1 MNQTPR
7 SLHGACVSPHHL
19 ASQVGR
25 DVLKDGGTA
34 MEAMVAMAAATAVV
48 YPHMNSLGG
57 DGFWLIKQPG
67 KAPVTIEAAGPAAQ
81 KATIDDYRA
90 QGLSSIPTR
99 GPLSALTVAGT
110 VSGWQRALEMSAQQ
124 RSEQQRRPLPLHRL
138 LSPAA
143 ALARDGNIVTR
154 SQARLSAEKL
164 PELVNVPGFADHYL
178 VNPADPAAPAEGTVM
193 RHPALADTLDQ
204 LAHNGLDDFYRG
216 DIAQQLAQDLESAG
230 SPLRAHDLANY
241 QAQINEPLSLTISH
255 GRLYNL
261 APPTQGLASLL
272 ILGQFDRL
280 NVAEGESFS
289 HVHGLI
295 EATKQAFLVRDRVC
309 VDPNRTDEDPRR
321 YLQPDAVDEMA
332 QRIHRHQA
340 LPWPQTADKGDTIW
354 MGCIDAEGT
363 AVSFIQSLYWEF
375 GSGVTLPGT
384 GLIWQNRGMSF
395 SLDPD
400 HPNAL
405 QPGMR
410 PFHTLNP
417 ALAEFND
424 GRVMPYGTMGGE
436 GQPQTQAALFTRYA
450 QFGQSLQQALT
461 APRWLLG
468 RTWGDTSTQLKLE
481 NRFPAELIDQLQ
493 RAGHDPMVLDTEFAD
508 QMGHAGALVRHNNGL
523 IEGATDP
530 RSDGAV
536 AML

>member
-34 MEAMVAMAAATAVV
+34 IEAMVAMAAAIAVV

-67 KAPVTIEAAGPAAQ
+67 KAPVAIDAAGPAARL
-81 KATIDDYRA
+81 ATIDYYRE

-110 VSGWQRALEMSAQQ
+110 VSGWQRALELSAQHRQ
-124 RSEQQRRPLPLHRL
+124 PLPLSRL

-143 ALARDGNIVTR
+143 TLARDGNVVSR
-154 SQARLSAEKL
+154 SQSRLSAEKL
-164 PELVNVPGFADHYL
+164 PELVNVPGFAEHYL
-178 VNPADPAAPAEGTVM
+178 VNPSDPTAPAEDTVM
-193 RHPALADTLDQ
+193 RQPALADTLDQ
-204 LAHNGLDDFYRG
+204 LARNGLDDFYRG
-216 DIAQQLAQDLESAG
+216 DIAQQLAHDLQAAG
-230 SPLRAHDLANY
+230 SPVRAQDLADY
-241 QAQINEPLSLTISH
+241 QAHISEPLSLTLSH
-255 GRLYNL
+255 GTIFNL

-280 NVAEGESFS
+280 NVAEGESFA
-289 HVHGLI
+289 HVHGLV
-295 EATKQAFLVRDRVC
+295 EATKQAFMVRDRVC
-309 VDPNRTDEDPRR
+309 VDPERTTEDPRR
-321 YLQPDAVDEMA
+321 YLQPNAIDEMTR
-332 QRIHRHQA
+332 RIHRHQA
-340 LPWPQTADKGDTIW
+340 LPWPQAADKGDTVW
-354 MGCIDAEGT
+354 MGCIDADGT
-363 AVSFIQSLYWEF
+363 AVSFIQSVYWEF
-375 GSGVTLPGT
+375 GSGVTLPGN
-384 GLIWQNRGMSF
+384 GLIWQNRGLSF
-395 SLDPD
+395 SLAPK
-400 HPNAL
+400 HPNSL
-405 QPGMR
+405 QPGRR

-450 QFGQSLQQALT
+450 QFGQSLQQSLT

-468 RTWGDTSTQLKLE
+468 RTWGDSNTRLKLE
-481 NRFPAELIDQLQ
+481 NRFPAALIDQLQ
-493 RAGHDPMVLDTEFAD
+493 RAGHEPMVLDTGFDD
-508 QMGHAGALVRHNNGL
+508 QMGHAGALVLHPSGV
-523 IEGATDP
+523 IEGAADP
-530 RSDGAV
+530 RSDGIV